1 MTFGEASPFAARE
14 PQLRQKLAESLT
26 DGLRALRL
34 ASAGYRV
41 TALELTDPDDTPK
54 NTLLRAVRDRNAGAE
69 ERSAEAAAEYRA
81 ALTYLFGDKTEDYLA
96 ATR

>member
-1 MTFGEASPFAARE
+1 MTEA
-14 PQLRQKLAESLT
+14 LT
-26 DGLRALRL
+26 DGLRTLRL

-54 NTLLRAVRDRNAGAE
+54 NTLLRAVRDRGAGAE
-69 ERSAEAAAEYRA
+69 ERAARAAAKYRE
-81 ALTYLFGDKTEDYLA
+81 ALTYLFGDGAEDYLA